1 MKNNGM
7 SDSAA
12 PSASVPLSEPTD
24 IPAILN
30 RVGVDYVD
38 VHNQRL
44 LAIYQTGIFNV
55 TTEPEPV
62 SNANTLKI
70 ECWEAPL
77 PSRGGEQSPQEL
89 LDEFAALFDDG
100 ENP

>member
-1 MKNNGM
+1 M
-7 SDSAA
+7 SHSAA
-12 PSASVPLSEPTD
+12 PSASVSLSEPTD
-24 IPAILN
+24 IPAVLN

-44 LAIYQTGIFNV
+44 LAIYRTGIFNV

-62 SNANTLKI
+62 SSAHALKI

-77 PSRGGEQSPQEL
+77 PSRGDDRSPREL
-89 LDEFAALFDDG
+89 LDEFAALFGND